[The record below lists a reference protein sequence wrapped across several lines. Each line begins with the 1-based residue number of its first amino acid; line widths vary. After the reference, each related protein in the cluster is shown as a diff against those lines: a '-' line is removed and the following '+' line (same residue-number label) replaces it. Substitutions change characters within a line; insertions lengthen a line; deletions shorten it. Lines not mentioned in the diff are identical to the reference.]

1 MGPLPLRRQVAL
13 EEMEFNRCRS
23 PSDPYVAQQSR
34 TRYAHRLLRHLPNDI
49 DLDSYCMTVYP
60 SELLTLFDET
70 SAVSLVSHTQ
80 NIRDHEEYR
89 DWVYIGQSVA
99 MLLIPSR
106 YKCRLFDK
114 FESLNYTLE
123 LASYKRTFI
132 KGNHITFMAVLV
144 HCLESIAC
152 NAVRI
157 QAYGL
162 KAPIKLLTKLLTF
175 HSHHPL
181 RSTNNFDIGI
191 TENSNVRG
199 LSLLKGKGPRTE
211 TFPICS
217 PAANGYGTVR
227 LRTKI
232 SQKFEDTHAPG
243 KQTVVTKM
251 YSKIAHV
258 IKSLGSKHPLYKA
271 KSMSVLKHRFEVAK
285 QNFDKI
291 YHKPPKAIQGFRIE
305 ATVHAT
311 NLTWALE
318 LVHDHKL
325 LDSKTYDQRYK
336 LGVLRPSNY
345 VYNVRRLINK
355 VEELKLM
362 KGSSSAKASDEKNKV
377 IADVWQS
384 LGWNKFKW
392 TVTRHSNIDAWWNDR
407 LTRREFEQSARCNRA
422 AFFNDTDNCRTFFDL
437 SRQVQFCPKC
447 GNNIYRYR
455 GKTRF
460 LLKCVNFNCFYQMGK
475 KSCIAMWNDLLNG
488 RSGRFYEGVIERTI
502 EANYPGPTPSVE
514 GSSSDSS
521 SCPPL
526 HDTSPEPSCPSL
538 YDTSPEPCREGSVIE
553 LSSDGS
559 EGRPERSR
567 KRSIIVIDSDS
578 SEDSPRSRKRMHLE
592 EESCQ
597 SPVPESGG

>member
-1 MGPLPLRRQVAL
+1 
-13 EEMEFNRCRS
+13 
-23 PSDPYVAQQSR
+23 
-34 TRYAHRLLRHLPNDI
+34 
-49 DLDSYCMTVYP
+49 
-60 SELLTLFDET
+60 
-70 SAVSLVSHTQ
+70 
-80 NIRDHEEYR
+80 
-89 DWVYIGQSVA
+89 
-99 MLLIPSR
+99 
-106 YKCRLFDK
+106 
-114 FESLNYTLE
+114 
-123 LASYKRTFI
+123 
-132 KGNHITFMAVLV
+132 MAVLV

-271 KSMSVLKHRFEVAK
+271 KT
-285 QNFDKI
+285 
-291 YHKPPKAIQGFRIE
+291 IQGFRIE

-392 TVTRHSNIDAWWNDR
+392 T
-407 LTRREFEQSARCNRA
+407 
-422 AFFNDTDNCRTFFDL
+422 
-437 SRQVQFCPKC
+437 
-447 GNNIYRYR
+447 
-455 GKTRF
+455 
-460 LLKCVNFNCFYQMGK
+460 
-475 KSCIAMWNDLLNG
+475 
-488 RSGRFYEGVIERTI
+488 
-502 EANYPGPTPSVE
+502 
-514 GSSSDSS
+514 
-521 SCPPL
+521 
-526 HDTSPEPSCPSL
+526 
-538 YDTSPEPCREGSVIE
+538 
-553 LSSDGS
+553 
-559 EGRPERSR
+559 
-567 KRSIIVIDSDS
+567 
-578 SEDSPRSRKRMHLE
+578 
-592 EESCQ
+592 
-597 SPVPESGG
+597 